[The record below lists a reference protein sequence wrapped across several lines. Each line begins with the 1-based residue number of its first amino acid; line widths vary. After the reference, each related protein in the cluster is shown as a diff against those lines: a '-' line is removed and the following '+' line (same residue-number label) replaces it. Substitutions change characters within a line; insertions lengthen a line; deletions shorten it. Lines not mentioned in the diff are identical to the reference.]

1 MAQAGAATRGPMPK
15 RSGTR
20 LGHTSTHEA
29 EGAHITKAAGAERVR
44 IPAPDKEWDKVAKDW
59 YNSLRKSGQH
69 RFYEP
74 SDWAYAY
81 FLADQM
87 SYYQKSPKGRS
98 SMMLT
103 AILNGMTSLLATEG
117 DRRRARIELERG
129 KPKTEKTAAEIAIEN
144 YKKQLGRGAGGG
156 SAAAA

>member
-1 MAQAGAATRGPMPK
+1 MAQAGVATRGPLPK

-20 LGHTSTHEA
+20 IGHVGVEEQAGT
-29 EGAHITKAAGAERVR
+29 HITKAPGAERVR
-44 IPAPDKEWDKVAKDW
+44 VPAANPDWDDVAKSW
-59 YNSLRKSGQH
+59 YNALKKSGQH

-87 SYYQKSPKGRS
+87 SYYQKGGPKGRS

-103 AILNGMTSLLATEG
+103 AILGGMTSLLATEG

-129 KPKTEKTAAEIAIEN
+129 KPKSEKTAAQIAIEN
-144 YKKQLGRGAGGG
+144 YKKQLG
-156 SAAAA
+156 SAKAA